1 MSKYLSLTPTIFL
14 NTITVEKPPDW
25 DTMPSDS
32 SGKEVP
38 VHLVD
43 QKPGSNEYND
53 VLSKFDLTMKGRYT
67 NIVSIQRMQNPI
79 QYGQYVA
86 RKREMEKRNP
96 TGCKNELML
105 FHGTK
110 PNVVESINT
119 QGFNRSFKNGESM
132 ICIVYIIYVYSNLN
146 IFQFVLLVKE
156 YTLLVMLLILMDT
169 QLLMQVGI
177 DKCI

>member
-96 TGCKNELML
+96 TGCKNE
-105 FHGTK
+105 FDVISWNKTK
-110 PNVVESINT
+110 
-119 QGFNRSFKNGESM
+119 
-132 ICIVYIIYVYSNLN
+132 C
-146 IFQFVLLVKE
+146 
-156 YTLLVMLLILMDT
+156 
-169 QLLMQVGI
+169 
-177 DKCI
+177 C